1 VLQNEEIKLNPIID
15 ADPVQFTMD
24 TIGWKILFILL
35 LSTLLVMIYKY
46 HLRFKKNAYRRVAIS
61 KIKELSL
68 DNKSSISFIISQI
81 MFELKQTALQSYD
94 RKTVAALEGEK
105 WLQFL
110 DKTLKQSTFRK
121 HHDIIAS
128 AIYKDEF
135 IKNDNFNLNEFSEMS
150 INWIKKHA

>member
-1 VLQNEEIKLNPIID
+1 MLQNEDIQLNPIID

-24 TIGWKILFILL
+24 TIGWKILFVLL
-35 LSTLLVMIYKY
+35 LTVLVVMIYKY
-46 HLRFKKNAYRRVAIS
+46 YLHFKKNEYRRVAIL
-61 KIKELSL
+61 KIKELSK
-68 DNKSSISFIISQI
+68 DNKSSVSVLISQI
-81 MFELKQTALQSYD
+81 MFELKQTALQSYG

-110 DKTLKQSTFRK
+110 DKTLKQSTFTK
-121 HHDIIAS
+121 HRDIIVS

-135 IKNDNFNLNEFSEMS
+135 KKNDSFSLNDFADMS

>member
-1 VLQNEEIKLNPIID
+1 MLQNEKIQLNPIID

-24 TIGWKILFILL
+24 TIGWKIVIALL
-35 LSTLLVMIYKY
+35 LSAMVVMIYKY
-46 HLRFKKNAYRRVAIS
+46 YLHYKKNAYRRVAVS
-61 KIKELSL
+61 KIKELSQ
-68 DNKSSISFIISQI
+68 DSKSSMSFLISQI

-110 DKTLKQSTFRK
+110 DKTIKHSTFSK

-135 IKNDNFNLNEFSEMS
+135 VKNDTFNLNEFSEMS